1 MLRNPSLQEGCTWHD
16 AEFQKAAH
24 HGHPKFADKI
34 MAICRDAFLCHAGF
48 PEGIAFPTSGYKC
61 GSPTLAGGYLNPVVL
76 GMNRFAV
83 DIEKQMTLSGVC
95 LHVVGLHPRG
105 KSQ

>member
-1 MLRNPSLQEGCTWHD
+1 MMLSSKKLPIMVIRNLPIRSWQ
-16 AEFQKAAH
+16 
-24 HGHPKFADKI
+24 
-34 MAICRDAFLCHAGF
+34 HAGMLF
-48 PEGIAFPTSGYKC
+48 FVMRFFREGIAFPTSGYKC

-83 DIEKQMTLSGVC
+83 DIEKQMMLSGVC